1 MASAEPQLTI
11 SCTTDT
17 YAYPLDAD
25 YKPIVRVY
33 ESPYKSGDCPI
44 IEEVLGIFQSDGTGT
59 WALVN
64 PSTDLSI
71 AINERRIDVLDF
83 TREILEEN
91 KDYEIRIYQSDEL
104 VQREE

>member
-1 MASAEPQLTI
+1 MASARPQLTI

-33 ESPYKSGDCPI
+33 ESPYRSGDCPI
-44 IEEVLGIFQSDGTGT
+44 IEEILGLGATS
-59 WALVN
+59 WVN
-64 PSTDLSI
+64 NSADFSVS
-71 AINERRIDVLDF
+71 INERVVDVLDF
-83 TREILEEN
+83 TRETLEEN

>member
-11 SCTTDT
+11 SCPTDT
-17 YAYPLDAD
+17 YAYPLDAN

-33 ESPYKSGDCPI
+33 ESPYKSGDCPV
-44 IEEVLGIFQSDGTGT
+44 IEELLNLGATS
-59 WALVN
+59 WVN
-64 PSTDLSI
+64 SSADFSVS
-71 AINERRIDVLDF
+71 INERVVDVLDF
-83 TREILEEN
+83 TRETLEEN